1 MGIAQVT
8 LLTNNPE
15 KLQTLRKAGI
25 EATSQDLRGEIN
37 EFNQRYIETKRERL
51 GHK

>member
-1 MGIAQVT
+1 LTVT
-8 LLTNNPE
+8 
-15 KLQTLRKAGI
+15 TLN
-25 EATSQDLRGEIN
+25 LRGEMN

>member
-1 MGIAQVT
+1 LKEAG
-8 LLTNNPE
+8 LT
-15 KLQTLRKAGI
+15 
-25 EATSQDLRGEIN
+25 ATALDLRGEMN